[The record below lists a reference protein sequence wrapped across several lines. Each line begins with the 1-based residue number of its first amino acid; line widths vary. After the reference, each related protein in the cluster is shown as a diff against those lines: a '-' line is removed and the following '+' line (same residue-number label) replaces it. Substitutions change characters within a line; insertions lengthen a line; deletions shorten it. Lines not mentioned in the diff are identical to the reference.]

1 MLGTLFGR
9 CPVCGNKSIK
19 KELLLARKETLPEF
33 KKIKEQFLR
42 RLDGYFKTEEPH
54 GQVFRGAVAETV
66 KSCET
71 SEQEDRSE
79 PVQNAVAPN
88 IPSRVY
94 IYRCNRCFFESTKY
108 AYFHNLSLPEHINSS
123 LFLSYREP
131 DCHEDSVRS
140 SIRGT
145 VTELYEIPY
154 ESFYTVK
161 TELYN
166 SIVDARL
173 KQIEEKASKAI
184 EHNSRGL
191 MLYNE
196 GKYDEAIEAYK
207 KAIEWDPALASAYNN
222 LGLTY
227 LELGNRDLSLENYKK
242 SIEIRPDYAITYYN
256 LACTYRAFGQYE
268 EAVEHYKKAIE
279 LSPDDSSIHNDLGY
293 TYYLMEKYEES
304 IAQYTLAMEL
314 NEDGMIR
321 NNLGLVYYRQG
332 RIDDAFVEYKRPFI

>member
-9 CPVCGNKSIK
+9 CPACGNKSIK

-71 SEQEDRSE
+71 SEHGGQVE
-79 PVQNAVAPN
+79 PVQNAVAR
-88 IPSRVY
+88 IFLLEY
-94 IYRCNRCFFESTKY
+94 IYTVANRCFFVSPKY
-108 AYFHNLSLPEHINSS
+108 AYFHNPLSPEHINPS

-222 LGLTY
+222 LGLTILN
-227 LELGNRDLSLENYKK
+227 LET
-242 SIEIRPDYAITYYN
+242 EIY
-256 LACTYRAFGQYE
+256 
-268 EAVEHYKKAIE
+268 HW
-279 LSPDDSSIHNDLGY
+279 
-293 TYYLMEKYEES
+293 
-304 IAQYTLAMEL
+304 
-314 NEDGMIR
+314 
-321 NNLGLVYYRQG
+321 
-332 RIDDAFVEYKRPFI
+332 RIIKNP